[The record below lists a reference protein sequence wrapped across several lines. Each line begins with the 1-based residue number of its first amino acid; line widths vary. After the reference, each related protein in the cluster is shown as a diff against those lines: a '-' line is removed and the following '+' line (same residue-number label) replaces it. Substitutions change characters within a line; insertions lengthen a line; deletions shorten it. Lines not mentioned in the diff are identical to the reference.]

1 MRSSLIFLAS
11 PLCLSVGKSSFS
23 PPILS
28 FSRETSFVVEEE
40 EEEVFVDEGAEEVV
54 SSVSVSGLTF
64 PTSLLTVPVVV
75 FVFVVVVVVVVFF
88 DVCPPSRSPCRCVP
102 AVIEEK

>member
-40 EEEVFVDEGAEEVV
+40 EEVFVDEGAEGVV

-75 FVFVVVVVVVVFF
+75 FVFVVVVVVFF
-88 DVCPPSRSPCRCVP
+88 DVCPPSRSPCPCVP

>member
-75 FVFVVVVVVVVFF
+75 FVFVVVVVVFF
-88 DVCPPSRSPCRCVP
+88 DVCPPSRSPCPCVP